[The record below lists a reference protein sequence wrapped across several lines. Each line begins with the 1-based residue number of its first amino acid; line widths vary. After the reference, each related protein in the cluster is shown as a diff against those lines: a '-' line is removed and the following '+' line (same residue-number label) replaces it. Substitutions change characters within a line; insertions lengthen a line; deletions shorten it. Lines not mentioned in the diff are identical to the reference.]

1 MSKRK
6 QNKMIEDIYEKCA
19 CANECTGLF
28 QRVALDPDEI
38 KKFHELYNEESD

>member
-1 MSKRK
+1 
-6 QNKMIEDIYEKCA
+6 MIEDIYEKCA

-28 QRVALDPDEI
+28 QRVALDPDEV